1 MPIINYKDLKKYLAE
16 LGNNPFAPVY
26 LIYGEEMLTKNV
38 FDTLLDV
45 LVPPSDRSINY
56 EPLDGTQ
63 ENIHDVIG
71 RVNTYSLLPGIK
83 VIALRDSRIF
93 YAGQDKE
100 RLLENTKKA
109 HDDDNFKKAAG
120 HLRGLMG
127 LLNLSYEDIDKS
139 NRPKSLG
146 QSPALG
152 ADDTWLDEII
162 AYCREN
168 KLSVPAAR
176 DDSRTLQLAVEK
188 GFPANNHLMIT
199 TDMVDKRRSLF
210 KALSNK
216 GVVIDCSVPKGDR
229 RADRLVQESVLADR
243 MKAMLTAGNKSMG
256 QSTYMALYEMTGFD
270 LRTFSSNLEKLISY
284 VGDRP
289 EITITDVESVLQRTK
304 KDPIYELTNAL
315 ADRKPDPALFFLN
328 SLLTSGIHPL
338 QVFTALI
345 NQIRKLLLV
354 KDFVASP
361 FGSDWQAA
369 CPYDYF
375 QRRVIP
381 AIVEYDRNLL
391 DHLNGWQTMLDEE
404 THTQKTGSRAKS
416 KKKKSKLTTDL
427 LIAKNPKN
435 AYPIYQLLKK
445 SERFSKED
453 LINAFETLNAAD
465 KKLKTGGQDA
475 RLVLEKLILGLCR
488 AQDKGQAHGSR
499 LTAKGLRLK
508 VEGKRYKVDGIR

>member
-1 MPIINYKDLKKYLAE
+1 MN
-16 LGNNPFAPVY
+16 
-26 LIYGEEMLTKNV
+26 
-38 FDTLLDV
+38 
-45 LVPPSDRSINY
+45 
-56 EPLDGTQ
+56 
-63 ENIHDVIG
+63 
-71 RVNTYSLLPGIK
+71 
-83 VIALRDSRIF
+83 
-93 YAGQDKE
+93 
-100 RLLENTKKA
+100 
-109 HDDDNFKKAAG
+109 
-120 HLRGLMG
+120 
-127 LLNLSYEDIDKS
+127 
-139 NRPKSLG
+139 
-146 QSPALG
+146 
-152 ADDTWLDEII
+152 
-162 AYCREN
+162 
-168 KLSVPAAR
+168 
-176 DDSRTLQLAVEK
+176 
-188 GFPANNHLMIT
+188 
-199 TDMVDKRRSLF
+199 
-210 KALSNK
+210 
-216 GVVIDCSVPKGDR
+216 
-229 RADRLVQESVLADR
+229 
-243 MKAMLTAGNKSMG
+243 AMLTAGNKSMG

-270 LRTFSSNLEKLISY
+270 LRAFSSNLEKLISY
-284 VGDRP
+284 VGDRQ

-315 ADRKPDPALFFLN
+315 ADRKPEPALFFLN

-453 LINAFETLNAAD
+453 LITAFETLNAAD
-465 KKLKTGGQDA
+465 KKLKTGGQSA

-488 AQDKGQAHGSR
+488 AQGAERRGHG
-499 LTAKGLRLK
+499 A
-508 VEGKRYKVDGIR
+508 

>member
-16 LGNNPFAPVY
+16 LSNDPFAPVY
-26 LIYGEEMLTKNV
+26 LIYGEEMLTQNA
-38 FDTLLDV
+38 FDELLDA
-45 LVPPSDRSINY
+45 LVPASERNINY
-56 EPLDGTQ
+56 EPLDGIQ
-63 ENIHDVIG
+63 ENIHEVIS

-83 VIALRDSRIF
+83 VIALRDSKIF
-93 YAGQDKE
+93 YAGQDKD
-100 RLLENTKKA
+100 RLLDNAKKA
-109 HDDDNFKKAAG
+109 YDDDHIKKAAG

-127 LLNLSYEDIDKS
+127 LLSLSYEDIAKS
-139 NRPKSLG
+139 NRQNSLG
-146 QSPALG
+146 QSSTLG
-152 ADDTWLDEII
+152 ADDAWLDEII
-162 AYCREN
+162 TYCREN
-168 KLSVPAAR
+168 NLSVPAAR

-188 GFPANNHLMIT
+188 GFPANNHLIIT

-229 RADRLVQESVLADR
+229 RADRVVQESVLAER
-243 MKAMLTAGNKSMG
+243 LKAMLTAGNKSMG

-284 VGDRP
+284 VGDRK

-315 ADRKPDPALFFLN
+315 ADRKPAPTLFFLD
-328 SLLTSGIHPL
+328 SILSSGIHPL

-345 NQIRKLLLV
+345 NQVRKLLLV
-354 KDFVASP
+354 KDFAESSY
-361 FGSDWQAA
+361 GSDWQAA

-375 QRRVIP
+375 QKRVIP

-391 DHLNGWQTMLDEE
+391 DHLSGRQALPAEE
-404 THTQKTGSRAKS
+404 TNSRKTGARVKS
-416 KKKKSKLTTDL
+416 KKKKTKSTTDL

-445 SERFSKED
+445 SERFYKED
-453 LINAFETLNAAD
+453 LFNAFETLNAAD
-465 KKLKTGGQDA
+465 KKLKTGGQNP
-475 RLVLEKLILGLCR
+475 RLVLERVILGICR
-488 AQDKGQAHGSR
+488 TERTAH
-499 LTAKGLRLK
+499 
-508 VEGKRYKVDGIR
+508 D